1 MGNAGTAMRL
11 SMGLLCGQTFDST
24 LTGDRSLMRRP
35 MERVAQPLRS
45 MGARIDTLD
54 GRPPV
59 RIHGGSPLSAIDYR
73 MPIASAQ
80 VKSALLLAAL
90 YAEGTSRITEPA
102 PTRDH
107 TERML
112 RASEWRWPAMAAA

>member
-1 MGNAGTAMRL
+1 
-11 SMGLLCGQTFDST
+11 
-24 LTGDRSLMRRP
+24 
-35 MERVAQPLRS
+35 

-112 RASEWRWPAMAAA
+112 RGFGVAVARDGGSISLAGGARLTGSSVAVPETSPRRPSSSSQGVWRPRAA